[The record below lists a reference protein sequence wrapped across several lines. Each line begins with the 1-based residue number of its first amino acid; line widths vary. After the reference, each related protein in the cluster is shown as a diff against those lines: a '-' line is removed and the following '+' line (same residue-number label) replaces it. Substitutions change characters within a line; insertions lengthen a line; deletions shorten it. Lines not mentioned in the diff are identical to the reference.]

1 MSTIAFT
8 RTRQNVGR
16 PPFIIDEDHVV
27 RDTGR
32 QIDWDLLG
40 DTFVENP
47 QTIKLNGA
55 VAKGAVSLVVDALP
69 IDLEIGTVLDF
80 GEYDP
85 VVVTASAAL
94 ANAVSVGVTALSG
107 PIPSGTV
114 LDFGTTKFAVTT
126 ADAAAGATTIAV
138 RALPTALAGGETATF
153 KGGEQVAVVDVAA
166 AAGAT
171 SVHVEEVPLS
181 IGDNAEAILQGP
193 INFEESTGRKVL
205 AGTVVDLLSSGK
217 VVPSSLATAGV
228 TAYGILE
235 TNANEDSE
243 TDAATGYGVL
253 VSGSFYEN
261 LLPDNDKGTPPA
273 IPAGYKTELLARGG
287 FWLFDQYGDNT

>member
-1 MSTIAFT
+1 
-8 RTRQNVGR
+8 
-16 PPFIIDEDHVV
+16 
-27 RDTGR
+27 
-32 QIDWDLLG
+32 LLG

-47 QTIKLNGA
+47 QTIKINGA

-69 IDLEIGTVLDF
+69 IDLEPGTVLDF

-85 VVVTASAAL
+85 VTVTASAAL
-94 ANAVSVGVTALSG
+94 AAATTVGCTALTG

-114 LDFGTTKFAVTT
+114 LDFGGAKFAVLT
-126 ADAAAGATTIAV
+126 ADAAAGATSLAT
-138 RALPTALAGGETATF
+138 RAIPTALAGAETATF
-153 KGGEQVAVVDVAA
+153 KGGEKVAVVDVAA

-171 SVHVEEVPLS
+171 AVSVEEVPLP
-181 IGDNAEAILQGP
+181 IPDNAEAILPGP
-193 INFEESTGRKVL
+193 INFETSTGRRVL

-217 VVPSSLATAGV
+217 VVPSSLATGGV
-228 TAYGILE
+228 SAYGILE

-261 LLPDNDKGTPPA
+261 MLPDNDGGTPPA
-273 IPAGYKTELLARGG
+273 IPSAYKTELLARGG